1 MKRIMLIITLSFPLF
16 LFAEII
22 VVKTKSL
29 HSLDENSDFIQNF
42 LLTKLRFRDIMFKEQ
57 KKHIREIA
65 S

>member
-29 HSLDENSDFIQNF
+29 HSLDENSDSIQNF
-42 LLTKLRFRDIMFKEQ
+42 LLTKRRF
-57 KKHIREIA
+57 
-65 S
+65 

>member
-1 MKRIMLIITLSFPLF
+1 MLIITLSFPLF

-29 HSLDENSDFIQNF
+29 HSLGENSDSIQNF
-42 LLTKLRFRDIMFKEQ
+42 LLTKRRFWCMVITDRTIIQ
-57 KKHIREIA
+57 ILVI